1 MVMRFLSEEARQY
14 LIDNGTPETVQAI
27 LQIMME
33 ILIDFTL
40 LEGATIESN
49 IIFKKLAKALE
60 YDIQMILKNRGDSHV
75 TVDS

>member
-1 MVMRFLSEEARQY
+1 MRFLSEEARQY